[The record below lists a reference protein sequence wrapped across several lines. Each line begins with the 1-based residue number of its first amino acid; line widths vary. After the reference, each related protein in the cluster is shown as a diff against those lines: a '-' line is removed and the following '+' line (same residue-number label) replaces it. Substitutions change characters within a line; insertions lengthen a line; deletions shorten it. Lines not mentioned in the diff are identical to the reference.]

1 MKNPAATLRVVWN
14 SAKAWKYVNHDPF
27 EGLALADWDKQDP
40 PFFSIEDVKRI
51 IATAKPPYDVLFR
64 LVWEA
69 GIRRGE
75 VCALNVENVDLDN
88 LIIAVRRSRWNRYMT
103 STKSKRPRVFSIS
116 SGLARRLGAYVN
128 GRSPDVPLFVSKQG
142 KRLHPDNFV
151 KRHLKPILNKLGLRG
166 GLHAFRHGNA
176 TAIDAVSAPMKVRQE
191 RLGHVASA
199 TALGRSG

>member
-40 PFFSIEDVKRI
+40 PFFSIEDLKRI

-64 LVWEA
+64 LVWET

-88 LIIAVRRSRWNRYMT
+88 LIIA
-103 STKSKRPRVFSIS
+103 I
-116 SGLARRLGAYVN
+116 
-128 GRSPDVPLFVSKQG
+128 
-142 KRLHPDNFV
+142 
-151 KRHLKPILNKLGLRG
+151 
-166 GLHAFRHGNA
+166 
-176 TAIDAVSAPMKVRQE
+176 
-191 RLGHVASA
+191 
-199 TALGRSG
+199 